1 MANRGI
7 KLIRVLG
14 IQISL
19 DYTWFIIFVI
29 FAWSL
34 AYGYFPFQQ
43 PGFTRGTYLF
53 MGVLSALLLFV
64 CVLIHELSHSYTANR
79 LGMDVREITLFIFGG
94 VAQLTKEPEDART
107 ELKIAIAGPA
117 ASLALAII
125 FWAGA
130 RIVDGEA
137 FPVLDS
143 VLGYLAL
150 INFVLLVFNMI
161 PGFPLDGGRVFR
173 ALWWMRTGNLA
184 SATRVASNIGKGF
197 ALFLIVSGF
206 FQIFAG
212 NFVGGLWFVLIGVF
226 VQQAAE
232 SGYQQVVI
240 KKALEGVKVRDIMT
254 RPVITVRES
263 NTVSEAVDNYFFKYH
278 HASYPVTS
286 NGHVAGLLTLSDV
299 RSVDKEKWNVTRVS
313 DVMDRLGPGDALN
326 PEDNAMDALAKMTG
340 DHIGR
345 FPVLNKDGG
354 LEGILSMRDIMKVLE
369 FKTGLQK

>member
-7 KLIRVLG
+7 KLIKVLG
-14 IQISL
+14 IQISI
-19 DYTWFIIFVI
+19 DYTWFIIFVV

-43 PGFTRGTYLF
+43 PGFSRGTYLL

-79 LGMDVREITLFIFGG
+79 LGMDIREITLFIFGG
-94 VAQLTKEPEDART
+94 VAQLTKEPEDAKT

-117 ASLALAII
+117 ASLVLAML
-125 FWAGA
+125 FWAAA
-130 RIVDGEA
+130 RVVDGNA
-137 FPVLDS
+137 YPILDS
-143 VLGYLAL
+143 ILGYLAL
-150 INFVLLVFNMI
+150 INLVLLIFNMI

-173 ALWWMRTGNLA
+173 ALWWLKTGNLNN
-184 SATRVASNIGKGF
+184 ATRVASTIGKGF

-206 FQIFAG
+206 FQIIIG

-240 KKALEGVKVRDIMT
+240 KNALEGVKVKDIMT

-263 NTVSEAVDNYFFKYH
+263 NTVSEAVENYFFKYH

-299 RSVDKEKWNVTRVS
+299 RSVDKDKWNETRVS
-313 DVMDRLGPGDALN
+313 DVMDRIGPGDALN
-326 PEDNAMDALAKMTG
+326 PEDSAMDAMAKMMG

-354 LEGILSMRDIMKVLE
+354 LEGILSIRDIMKILE